1 MSEFKPELSK
11 DNPYYIGRHRY
22 YELKHFCLQYP
33 NWQKQLK
40 MLEPP
45 LTPEFIERFQ
55 KASALPNPTERI
67 AIMRAAISE
76 CSKLVEDAAKEAD
89 PELAKWLLAG
99 VTEGRNY
106 ENLQTTMGIPCSRD
120 TYYDRYRKFFWILS
134 KNRT

>member
-11 DNPYYIGRHRY
+11 DSPYYIGRHRY

-45 LTPEFIERFQ
+45 LTPEFVERFQ

-67 AIMRAAISE
+67 AIMRAAISG

-89 PELAKWLLAG
+89 PELAKWILAG

-106 ENLQTTMGIPCSRD
+106 ENLQTTMDIPCSRD